1 MINIAIDGHVG
12 SGKSTLARGLAQK
25 LGFHVLDTG
34 AIYRGFACAFRDR
47 RSQNI
52 DEQMIENFVKDIKVD
67 IFFEGDLQHV
77 VINGKDYTK
86 HLREEEISVLS
97 SKISPFPVLREK
109 VRLIQRDFA
118 DKYNCVM
125 EGRDI
130 GSVVLPN
137 ADIKFFVTA
146 SEEVRAKRRFEQNKD
161 KSLTF
166 NEILK
171 DLRER
176 DYREEHRKVAPLKP
190 ADDAIILDNSNM
202 TLEQSIDF
210 CLKCMAKKGLKI

>member
-1 MINIAIDGHVG
+1 
-12 SGKSTLARGLAQK
+12 
-25 LGFHVLDTG
+25 
-34 AIYRGFACAFRDR
+34 
-47 RSQNI
+47 
-52 DEQMIENFVKDIKVD
+52 
-67 IFFEGDLQHV
+67 
-77 VINGKDYTK
+77 
-86 HLREEEISVLS
+86 
-97 SKISPFPVLREK
+97 
-109 VRLIQRDFA
+109 
-118 DKYNCVM
+118 M

-176 DYREEHRKVAPLKP
+176 DYRDEHRKVAPLKP